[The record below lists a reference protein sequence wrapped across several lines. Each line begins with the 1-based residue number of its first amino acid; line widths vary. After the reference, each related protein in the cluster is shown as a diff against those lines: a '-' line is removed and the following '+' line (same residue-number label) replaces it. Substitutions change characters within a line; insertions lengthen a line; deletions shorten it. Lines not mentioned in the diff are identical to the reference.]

1 MQYTGMT
8 LDDIRAQMRP
18 QAEKQVKVRL
28 ALEKI
33 AELEALDA
41 TEEEINAE
49 YERIGNAY
57 GVDVAEVKKMILAED
72 IKKDIIVGKAMELVK
87 ANAVIKLA

>member
-41 TEEEINAE
+41 TEEETNAE